1 MLKVPNA
8 EIASSSDD
16 FAAKTM
22 FWVHVRRQIQVQA
35 LVARENLK

>member
-22 FWVHVRRQIQVQA
+22 FWVQIQVQA